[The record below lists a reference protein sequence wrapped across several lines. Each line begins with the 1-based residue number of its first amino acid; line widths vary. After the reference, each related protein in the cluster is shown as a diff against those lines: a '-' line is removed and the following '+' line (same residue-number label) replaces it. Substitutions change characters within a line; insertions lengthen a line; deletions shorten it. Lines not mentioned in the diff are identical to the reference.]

1 MQTYAITD
9 GLSIKIGKSENVDA
23 RINQLQTG
31 NPRYLMLLG
40 CVDGDIERQVHDILQ
55 QRGVRRFAGE
65 WFEDCERARSVL
77 TELDFRARWS
87 HPRLETKFPN
97 GNAEAVEDA
106 YRDGINEGF
115 GRGIRHA
122 LEAYSDEIESGK
134 AALDAADSCAVEEH
148 W

>member
-9 GLSIKIGKSENVDA
+9 GISIKIGKSENVSA
-23 RINQLQTG
+23 RVSQLQTA
-31 NPRYLMLLG
+31 NARPLMLLG
-40 CVDGDIERQVHDILQ
+40 CLDGNVERDAHRFLE
-55 QRGVRRFAGE
+55 RCGVRRFEGE
-65 WFEDCERARSVL
+65 WFEDCQRTREALTSMGFRS
-77 TELDFRARWS
+77 DWS
-87 HPRLETKFPN
+87 HPRLEDRTTN
-97 GNAEAVEDA
+97 ANAEELERAS
-106 YRDGINEGF
+106 RDGINEGF